1 MDMSALVVA
10 SEPFLELNL
19 TIGDEARAWQRKA
32 RDFAR
37 EVVLPTGVKLD
48 RMDSQ
53 EAVGDDSPIWSFLEL
68 AHSEGFTKLAGPK
81 ELGGLGLTRLEE
93 YLIFEEIA
101 TGDAGLGAVL
111 FLAPFPYQYSYNFQV
126 QRLIDDVSRPYFSGE
141 HPTWH
146 GCWAITE
153 MEHGSDYLGAHTSD
167 LTVRGG
173 AVRAKLDGDEWV
185 ISGRKSRWVSSAMTA
200 THATLFLNVEESG
213 LDRGGIAIVPLDLPG
228 VSRMPALDKHGL
240 RALNQGQLVFDE
252 VRIPREYMIVEP
264 DQFVGVLH
272 ATHAL
277 ANVSTALLAF
287 GTGRAAYEG
296 ALKWTKERVQ
306 GGKPIHEHQGVRT
319 RLFRMFS
326 LLEASRAL
334 IRAVYLYNYGQA
346 DAGGEG
352 SIQHSCGSKVIGT
365 EACFEVCDIAFQL
378 TGDRGTAREGVE
390 FADGSRFYPE
400 KLLRDAKSYKI
411 ADGENAFLALIGAA
425 NLENMGNGSADLGG
439 NHA

>member
-1 MDMSALVVA
+1 MSAPVITSA
-10 SEPFLELNL
+10 PFLELNL
-19 TIGDEARAWQRKA
+19 TISDEARDWQLKA

-48 RMDSQ
+48 RMDAQ
-53 EAVGDDSPIWSFLEL
+53 DAVGDSSPIWSFLEL
-68 AHSEGFTKLAGPK
+68 AHREGFTKTGGPK

-111 FLAPFPYQYSYNFQV
+111 FLAPFPYQYSYNFEA
-126 QRLIDDVSRPYFSGE
+126 QRLIDDISRPYFSGDQ
-141 HPTWH
+141 PTWH

-153 MEHGSDYLGAHTSD
+153 MEHGSDYLGAHTTE
-167 LTVRGG
+167 LTVAGG
-173 AVRAKLDGDEWV
+173 AVRAQLDGDEWV
-185 ISGRKSRWVSSAMTA
+185 ISGRKSMWVSSAMTA
-200 THATLFLNVEESG
+200 THATLFLNIEEEG
-213 LDRGGIAIVPLDLPG
+213 LHRGGIAIVPLDLPG

-240 RALNQGQLVFDE
+240 RALNQGQLVFDD

-264 DQFVGVLH
+264 DTFVEVLH

-334 IRAVYLYNYGQA
+334 IRAVYLHNYGKA
-346 DAGGEG
+346 DAGEEG
-352 SIQHSCGSKVIGT
+352 SIQHSCASKVIGT
-365 EACFEVCDIAFQL
+365 EGCFEVCDIAFQL
-378 TGDRGTAREGVE
+378 TGDRGTARDGVE

-425 NLENMGNGSADLGG
+425 NLENMGNGSVG
-439 NHA
+439 